1 VFVSKKDGDDDDNDD
16 NDNGSYNGD
25 TSPTVGAREESKC
38 TASIHITNLIML
50 C

>member
-1 VFVSKKDGDDDDNDD
+1 MYIHNQDGDDDNDDND

-38 TASIHITNLIML
+38 IAST
-50 C
+50 